1 MHQACQSARWIK
13 TPNKSIS
20 YCFSGYRR
28 VLETEEFSPKEQR
41 VFFTG
46 MRSDAIV
53 HNAPKLAHDGAEK
66 LDRSLEGHEWD
77 FPHKNRS
84 LVKAFHRLYVELGKR
99 TEKLK
104 SAIMASDLPRSAV
117 AYGKIL
123 EVRAARLPQEVPGLK
138 EAAEGVA
145 KPERVPVTPPGGTRR
160 SGTRFPTNPGTEST
174 ETRRSPRDRN
184 VSPGPS
190 RADPLPRDRT
200 GRACRGAPS

>member
-1 MHQACQSARWIK
+1 MKAQHERMANFEEAADMPSDGIIHNSLELAR
-13 TPNKSIS
+13 
-20 YCFSGYRR
+20 
-28 VLETEEFSPKEQR
+28 
-41 VFFTG
+41 
-46 MRSDAIV
+46 
-53 HNAPKLAHDGAEK
+53 DGAEK
-66 LDRSLEGHEWD
+66 IARSLEGHERD
-77 FPHKNRS
+77 VPHKNRS
-84 LVKAFHRLYVELGKR
+84 QEKEFHRLYVELGKR

-104 SAIMASDLPRSAV
+104 SAIKADDLPRSAV

-123 EVRAARLPQEVPGLK
+123 EVRAARLPQEIPGLK
-138 EAAEGVA
+138 GAAEGVA